1 MKRLAALLAASLLL
15 AGCTAAGSGGMR
27 ASRPT
32 DARWVAVVRFRGSFR
47 KVCRGGIYCARRRV
61 SEANRRTAAALR
73 PEIPP
78 GALRRRRVPGTMQ
91 ASSPTEVCYNAGPQ
105 FPGWPRHSPSSVGAD
120 SISAR
125 GCLPRRRVRRDGGI
139 PPYGRPEGGGRPCLA
154 PNTKFIRR
162 GGIYPARGRS
172 RRRGVR
178 RDGGIPPYGRPGGLR
193 LSGFAGHFGRF
204 VGAGFIPPGAL
215 RRRRVPGTM
224 QASSPTEVCYNAGP
238 RFLGWPRHSPSSVGA
253 DSISARGCLRR
264 RGVRRDEGIPPYGR
278 PEGGG
283 RPCLAR
289 NANFIR
295 RGGFHIRPGP
305 CGDAGFPGRSPA

>member
-1 MKRLAALLAASLLL
+1 MSGF
-15 AGCTAAGSGGMR
+15 AGH
-27 ASRPT
+27 
-32 DARWVAVVRFRGSFR
+32 FR

-91 ASSPTEVCYNAGPQ
+91 ASSPTGVC
-105 FPGWPRHSPSSVGAD
+105 
-120 SISAR
+120 
-125 GCLPRRRVRRDGGI
+125 C
-139 PPYGRPEGGGRPCLA
+139 
-154 PNTKFIRR
+154 
-162 GGIYPARGRS
+162 
-172 RRRGVR
+172 
-178 RDGGIPPYGRPGGLR
+178 
-193 LSGFAGHFGRF
+193 
-204 VGAGFIPPGAL
+204 
-215 RRRRVPGTM
+215 
-224 QASSPTEVCYNAGP
+224 NAGP

-264 RGVRRDEGIPPYGR
+264 RRVRRDGGIPPYGR

-289 NANFIR
+289 NAKFIRRGEIYPARGTLRRRGVRRDEGIPPYGRPGGLRLSGFAGHVRKVCRGGACPSRGALPYREHPREGHGPPLRTGTDATAIRLVRNTKFIR